1 MLIPKDL
8 NNEID
13 KHITAQDIE
22 EMEAMTEDEKLQ
34 WECDRMNRNLEPVYK
49 RDWVCPKC
57 HNSAVYF
64 TTDLPRKIIWSSVIG
79 RVVTLPATTL
89 YAESPTRITSTPASS
104 TIEAIVKSYDVII
117 LIFSPRCFISN
128 RRCVVTLRTSSGV

>member
-64 TTDLPRKIIWSSVIG
+64 KIVEQEY
-79 RVVTLPATTL
+79 TTL
-89 YAESPTRITSTPASS
+89 KGEKKKRKEIIAVICSCAE
-104 TIEAIVKSYDVII
+104 
-117 LIFSPRCFISN
+117 
-128 RRCVVTLRTSSGV
+128 RR